1 MGFLSKIF
9 GGGSKTVYQERPL
22 SPEEKQLYA
31 QQVQYMQ
38 TIQPGIDALI
48 AKGMS
53 NIKKTYDPNWKKVFD
68 TYSSNIQDILDRQA
82 NLLDGNLPSQWQ
94 TARQNYYNRLYE
106 STMGR
111 TLQQMANN
119 GVVDSSRMNTA
130 TNDWQKN
137 LSAQMSK
144 DYTNDVNLY
153 NNLLNARESW
163 LQNGFNTEAQ
173 AAEQSRRQATDYFT
187 AATGTQKANTDALSS
202 IGNNNNNRGY
212 VTQSNSGWGQFL
224 GGLVGMGGG
233 FFGGRR

>member
-1 MGFLSKIF
+1 MGK
-9 GGGSKTVYQERPL
+9 SKTEYHERPL
-22 SPEEKQLYA
+22 SPEERQLYA
-31 QQVQYMQ
+31 QQVKYMQ

-53 NIKKTYDPNWKKVFD
+53 NIKKTYDPDWGKVFD
-68 TYSSNIQDILDRQA
+68 TYSTNIQDILNRQS

-106 STMGR
+106 NTMGQG
-111 TLQQMANN
+111 LQQMAKN
-119 GVVDSSRMNTA
+119 GVIGSSRLNTA

-137 LSAQMSK
+137 LSAQMGK

-153 NNLLNARESW
+153 NNLLNTRENW
-163 LQNGFNTEAQ
+163 LQNGFNTQAQ
-173 AAEQSRRQATDYFT
+173 AAEQSRRQATDYFS
-187 AATGTQKANTDALSS
+187 AATGTQKSNTDALTA

-212 VTQSNSGWGQFL
+212 VTQSGGGFGNFL
-224 GGLVGMGGG
+224 GGLVGMGSS

>member
-1 MGFLSKIF
+1 MGK
-9 GGGSKTVYQERPL
+9 SKTEYHERPL
-22 SPEEKQLYA
+22 SPEERQLYA

-53 NIKKTYDPNWKKVFD
+53 NIKKTYDPDWGKVFD

-106 STMGR
+106 NTMGQG
-111 TLQQMANN
+111 LQQMAKN
-119 GVVDSSRMNTA
+119 GVVGSSRMNTA

-153 NNLLNARESW
+153 NNLLNTRESW
-163 LQNGFNTEAQ
+163 LQNGFNTQAQ
-173 AAEQSRRQATDYFT
+173 AAEQSRRQATDYFNAARGTQQSNT
-187 AATGTQKANTDALSS
+187 AALSA
-202 IGNNNNNRGY
+202 IGNNENGRGY
-212 VTQSNSGWGQFL
+212 LTQSGGGFGNLL
-224 GGLVGMGGG
+224 GGLVDMGSS
-233 FFGGRR
+233 FFGRR

>member
-1 MGFLSKIF
+1 MGK
-9 GGGSKTVYQERPL
+9 SKTEYHERPL
-22 SPEEKQLYA
+22 SPEERQLYA
-31 QQVQYMQ
+31 QQVKYMQ

-53 NIKKTYDPNWKKVFD
+53 NLGNTFDPDWNKVFD
-68 TYSSNIQDILDRQA
+68 TYSSNIQDILDRQG

-106 STMGR
+106 NTMGQG
-111 TLQQMANN
+111 LQQMAKN
-119 GVVDSSRMNTA
+119 GVIGSSRMNTA

-153 NNLLNARESW
+153 NNLLNTRENW

-173 AAEQSRRQATDYFT
+173 SAEQSRRQATDYFD
-187 AATGTQKANTDALSS
+187 AAMHNQKANTDALSA

-212 VTQSNSGWGQFL
+212 VTQSGGGFGNFL
-224 GGLVGMGGG
+224 GGLVGMGSS